1 MDVERD
7 GIDFLTAP
15 EKYICLEFVFHP
27 ISIISQC
34 NGDKNFESEL
44 SLILLQFYFT
54 ESPKRFLAKIN
65 HLFIQHVLTYMYLH
79 LNYYR
84 SLLVLMGATSGW
96 GID

>member
-15 EKYICLEFVFHP
+15 EKYICLEFVFRP

-54 ESPKRFLAKIN
+54 
-65 HLFIQHVLTYMYLH
+65 
-79 LNYYR
+79 
-84 SLLVLMGATSGW
+84 
-96 GID
+96 